1 MNIRNLSN
9 RFASLMLALSIVGS
23 LAGLGTHSVSAQSI
37 LVTTPFPF
45 CVNNQAYPKGS
56 YRFTLLSHWILSVR
70 NVNGEQERMFPV
82 GPKDGGAQGL
92 VSGPMGSASGVTF
105 RSFQGFKELDT
116 VHEPV
121 SGLTFELIGQR
132 SRGENLKT
140 RGTPK
145 PTNCL
150 TEESSI
156 RGRNTTGR

>member
-1 MNIRNLSN
+1 MKIRNLSN

-23 LAGLGTHSVSAQSI
+23 LVGLGTHSVSAQSI

-92 VSGPMGSASGVTF
+92 VSGPMGSAGRVTF
-105 RSFQGFKELDT
+105 RSFQGFKELYA
-116 VHEPV
+116 VHEPA
-121 SGLTFELIGQR
+121 SDLTFELIGQR
-132 SRGENLKT
+132 FSGENLKT
-140 RGTPK
+140 RGSPK
-145 PTNCL
+145 PTNCF
-150 TEESSI
+150 T
-156 RGRNTTGR
+156 

>member
-1 MNIRNLSN
+1 MKIRNLFN
-9 RFASLMLALSIVGS
+9 RFASSMLALSIVGS

-92 VSGPMGSASGVTF
+92 VSGPMGSAAGVTF
-105 RSFQGFKELDT
+105 RSFPGFTK
-116 VHEPV
+116 V
-121 SGLTFELIGQR
+121 FI
-132 SRGENLKT
+132 N
-140 RGTPK
+140 
-145 PTNCL
+145 
-150 TEESSI
+150 
-156 RGRNTTGR
+156 

>member
-1 MNIRNLSN
+1 MKIRNLSN
-9 RFASLMLALSIVGS
+9 RLASLMLALSIVGS
-23 LAGLGTHSVSAQSI
+23 LAGLGTHSVLAQSI

-92 VSGPMGSASGVTF
+92 VSGPMGSAGGVTF

-132 SRGENLKT
+132 LSGENLKT
-140 RGTPK
+140 RGSPK
-145 PTNCL
+145 PTNCF